1 MSSETVPSCHE
12 FEFHSNR
19 QTRKPPSLPKDEET
33 QEQDGGTFTSEIWGP
48 FGLEK
53 KAGSVLW
60 RDHPHTFAGTFER
73 EERAAGSFLGGE
85 AQPAPE
91 TSWRT

>member
-1 MSSETVPSCHE
+1 MKPSCRE

-19 QTRKPPSLPKDEET
+19 PTQKPPSLPEDEET
-33 QEQDGGTFTSEIWGP
+33 QEQDWGTFTSDIWGL

-53 KAGSVLW
+53 KAGPALW
-60 RDHPHTFAGTFER
+60 RDHPHKFAGTFKR
-73 EERAAGSFLGGE
+73 EERAAGSFLGRE

-91 TSWRT
+91 TSRRT